1 MYLSSAIRPFVRP
14 VRGWVAAT
22 TVLAVLASA
31 CSIGVAFGLT
41 AVTGALLRWNE
52 AAPPLPGGSVGGSA
66 GDELGSALLATVGWA
81 VGRGLCLWV
90 RDQLAM
96 TAAARVKATVRTRV
110 MDKLYELGPGYSWP
124 GGRGGVQP
132 TVVDGVEHLQG
143 YVGFYLPQLLVSWLV
158 PAGLLV
164 VLAFVDPVVALVV
177 LVCVLTVPFA
187 QRIWRWVLRDRAR
200 AHWEQYE
207 LFADRLAD
215 TVRGLTTLVALG
227 AVHRRRAHLA
237 ESADRLREATTANMR
252 ASLGVSAVM
261 TAAMS
266 VGTAGATLVAAVNAA
281 RGTLPL
287 EAVLLVLFLSAECF
301 RPQQELSGYW
311 HEGFY
316 GIAAIG
322 AISRFLDAEPPV
334 TDHPGA
340 ASTAPVPD
348 RAPSVTV
355 DGVGLT
361 FPGSERE
368 VLHDVTFHLPAGAT
382 LAVVGASG
390 AGKTTLGR
398 LLLRDLDPTVGR
410 VLLDGHPV
418 RTLPLAR
425 LRRVT
430 ARVAQDVVL
439 LSGSIREN
447 VELAARELPPAER
460 TRRVTGALA
469 MAQVDEVAARLD
481 DGLDSEVGERG
492 RLLSGG
498 QRQRVA
504 LARALVADARL
515 LLLDEATSAL
525 DAENEALITDVLRA
539 EHGRRTMIVIAHR
552 LSTVAHADYVLVLDD
567 GRVAEFGP
575 PGELAAGQGAWAS
588 MVAAQHVTAGGA
600 R

>member
-1 MYLSSAIRPFVRP
+1 M
-14 VRGWVAAT
+14 
-22 TVLAVLASA
+22 AVLASGF
-31 CSIGVAFGLT
+31 SIGVAFGLT
-41 AVTGALLRWNE
+41 AVTGALLRWDQ
-52 AAPPLPGGSVGGSA
+52 AAPPALGG
-66 GDELGSALLATVGWA
+66 ALLATVGCA
-81 VGRGLCLWV
+81 VGRGLCLWA

-96 TAAARVKATVRTRV
+96 TAAARVKASVRARV

-158 PAGLLV
+158 PAALLV
-164 VLAFVDPVVALVV
+164 VLAFVDPLVALVV
-177 LVCVLTVPFA
+177 LVCVLIVPFA
-187 QRIWRWVLRDRAR
+187 QRLWRWVLRDRAQ
-200 AHWEQYE
+200 AHWDQYE
-207 LFADRLAD
+207 LFADKLAD

-227 AVHRRRAHLA
+227 AVRRRRVHLA
-237 ESADRLREATTANMR
+237 ASADRLREATAANMR

-261 TAAMS
+261 TAAVS
-266 VGTAGATLVAAVNAA
+266 VGTAGATLVAAVDAA
-281 RGTLPL
+281 RGVLPL
-287 EAVLLVLFLSAECF
+287 EAVLLVLFLSVECF

-316 GIAAIG
+316 GIAATG

-334 TDHPGA
+334 TEDPA
-340 ASTAPVPD
+340 ATAAPATG

-355 DGVGLT
+355 EGVG
-361 FPGSERE
+361 FAFAGSDRQVLRE
-368 VLHDVTFHLPAGAT
+368 VSFHVPAGST

-398 LLLRDLDPTVGR
+398 LLLRDLDPTAGR
-410 VLLDGHPV
+410 VLLEGRPL
-418 RTLPLAR
+418 RKLPLGQ
-425 LRRVT
+425 LRRTT

-439 LSGSIREN
+439 LSGTVREN
-447 VELAARELPPAER
+447 VELAAAGLPPDVRA
-460 TRRVTGALA
+460 RRVAEAIA
-469 MAQVDEVAARLD
+469 MAQVDEVADRLD

-525 DAENEALITDVLRA
+525 DAENEALITNVLRA
-539 EHGRRTMIVIAHR
+539 EHGRRTMVVIAHR
-552 LSTVAHADYVLVLDD
+552 LSTVAHADQVLVLDG
-567 GRVAEFGP
+567 GRVVEFGP
-575 PGELAAGQGAWAS
+575 PGELAQAEGAWAS
-588 MVAAQHVTAGGA
+588 LVAAQQVSVGGA